1 MLFQEAVEAS
11 PACLTSILLQKE
23 VSEDDHPENDEEDD
37 DKAEAQLALVI
48 VDSLHPA
55 SQQQANTL
63 IKKEKKIFVICK
75 EIQRGAVANSYMRK
89 GFLTYEEMRK
99 YLVI

>member
-1 MLFQEAVEAS
+1 MRPCS
-11 PACLTSILLQKE
+11 PACLTSILLEKE

-48 VDSLHPA
+48 VDSLHP

-63 IKKEKKIFVICK
+63 IKRIENFPH
-75 EIQRGAVANSYMRK
+75 
-89 GFLTYEEMRK
+89 L
-99 YLVI
+99 

>member
-1 MLFQEAVEAS
+1 LLDEDVLDAFLGGSWGQYS
-11 PACLTSILLQKE
+11 PACLTSIILQKE

-63 IKKEKKIFVICK
+63 IKKKGKFS
-75 EIQRGAVANSYMRK
+75 SYVRK
-89 GFLTYEEMRK
+89 FREER
-99 YLVI
+99 LQGHIWGRAS

>member
-1 MLFQEAVEAS
+1 MRTLKCFFRRQLRPCS

-48 VDSLHPA
+48 VDSLHP

-63 IKKEKKIFVICK
+63 IKKKRKFS
-75 EIQRGAVANSYMRK
+75 SYVRK
-89 GFLTYEEMRK
+89 FREER
-99 YLVI
+99 LQSHI

>member
-1 MLFQEAVEAS
+1 LRPCN

-23 VSEDDHPENDEEDD
+23 VSEYDHSENDEEDD

-48 VDSLHPA
+48 VDSLHP

-63 IKKEKKIFVICK
+63 IKKKIKFS
-75 EIQRGAVANSYMRK
+75 SYVRK
-89 GFLTYEEMRK
+89 FGDERLQSH
-99 YLVI
+99 I